1 MFEFVRSDA
10 VDLERRVVSGVDA
23 AVGWRGAVPSPA
35 PSLVFDTSEL
45 SNGAP
50 EIAVLDAHQRPLVVN
65 ARHAMSAEPA
75 RVLINDV
82 VYDVVAWAGPWP
94 VEECW
99 WDQRRAR
106 RTVRLQL
113 LVRDVGSLSVTR
125 AMIAVLERSVWRL
138 AAWYA

>member
-1 MFEFVRSDA
+1 MLHQRVR
-10 VDLERRVVSGVDA
+10 LGELRGA
-23 AVGWRGAVPSPA
+23 AVGQPIVGA
-35 PSLVFDTSEL
+35 TSAAL
-45 SNGAP
+45 LG
-50 EIAVLDAHQRPLVVN
+50 DAIGVGEGQQ
-65 ARHAMSAEPA
+65 AAEPA